1 MRRLPIFFVID
12 VSESMTGEP
21 IELMEKGI
29 ENIVSSLR
37 QDPILF
43 LGLGFGSGLSPFAP
57 GTAGTL
63 VALLFVP
70 LLALLST
77 GYLLSAL
84 LIASLTG
91 IYICAY
97 SARKLGAKDP
107 SSIVWDEFVGYW
119 ITMILVPVTWYWV
132 LAGFVLFRVF
142 DILKPFPIGWLD
154 KKVGGGLGIMIDDV
168 LAGVYALICL
178 QVLVF
183 LL

>member
-1 MRRLPIFFVID
+1 MLDQAKPV
-12 VSESMTGEP
+12 MTNP
-21 IELMEKGI
+21 
-29 ENIVSSLR
+29 VH
-37 QDPILF
+37 F
-43 LGLGFGSGLSPFAP
+43 LAFGFGAGLSPKAP
-57 GTAGTL
+57 GTMGTL
-63 VALLFVP
+63 VAVP
-70 LLALLST
+70 LFLLLANLPVYA
-77 GYLLSAL
+77 YLAIITAAFLA
-84 LIASLTG
+84 G
-91 IYICAY
+91 IYLCGRTA
-97 SARKLGAKDP
+97 SDLGVHDHGG
-107 SSIVWDEFVGYW
+107 IVWDEFVGYW